1 MRHLDRL
8 GSQFSISIPPDDEGL
23 IGRECPVVTCEGYF
37 KIQPGTGLK
46 GKDLPCHCPYCGHEA
61 SQKKFFT
68 KAQVEYAKSVVLH
81 KVTDALLKDL
91 KSLEFNHRPR
101 GAFGTGISMKVTG
114 QPRPLHR
121 YREKK
126 LETEVVCDQCTLRYT
141 IYGVFGYCPD
151 CGVHNSLQILNKNLD
166 LVEKLLA
173 VAKTR
178 DIAVAQNLIEN
189 ALEDCVSAF
198 DGFGR
203 ETCCVFSSKAT
214 KPERAVEVRFQN
226 ISNARERVRDL
237 FTVDFASSLTTDDWT
252 KVQRAFQKR
261 HLLSHKMGVV
271 DQTYLSATGEHT
283 SLLGRKISIQADEI
297 GDLAVH
303 LRTLGKQL
311 FRTLEAM
318 NPTSRS

>member
-1 MRHLDRL
+1 
-8 GSQFSISIPPDDEGL
+8 L
-23 IGRECPVVTCEGYF
+23 IGRECPVVACEGYF

-46 GKDLPCHCPYCGHEA
+46 GENLPCHCPYCGHEA
-61 SQKKFFT
+61 GQNKFFT
-68 KAQVEYAKSVVLH
+68 RAQVEYAKSVVLN

-91 KSLEFNHRPR
+91 KGLEFNHPPS
-101 GAFGTGISMKVTG
+101 GSFGIGISMKVTG
-114 QPRPLHR
+114 QPRPIHH

-173 VAKTR
+173 VAKTQ
-178 DIAVAQNLIEN
+178 DAALAQNLIEN

-203 ETCCVFSSKAT
+203 ETCRVFSSKAT
-214 KPERAVEVRFQN
+214 QPEKAIEIRFQN
-226 ISNARERVRDL
+226 ISTARERVREL
-237 FTVDFASSLTTDDWT
+237 FAVDFASSLTTDDWM

-271 DQTYLSATGEHT
+271 DEAYLSATGET
-283 SLLGRKISIQADEI
+283 RSFLGRKVPLAGAEI
-297 GDLAVH
+297 AELVVR
-303 LRTLGKQL
+303 LRALGLEL
-311 FRTLEAM
+311 FRALKAK
-318 NPTSRS
+318 S

>member
-23 IGRECPVVTCEGYF
+23 IGRECPVVACEGYF

-46 GKDLPCHCPYCGHEA
+46 GENLPCHCPYCGHEA
-61 SQKKFFT
+61 GQNKFFT
-68 KAQVEYAKSVVLH
+68 KAQVEYAKSVVLN

-91 KSLEFNHRPR
+91 KGLEFNHPPR
-101 GAFGTGISMKVTG
+101 GSFGIGISMKVTG
-114 QPRPLHR
+114 QPRPIHY

-166 LVEKLLA
+166 LVEKLLT
-173 VAKTR
+173 VAKTQ
-178 DIAVAQNLIEN
+178 DAAVAQNLIEN

-203 ETCCVFSSKAT
+203 ETGRAFSSKAT
-214 KPERAVEVRFQN
+214 KPEKAVEIRFQN
-226 ISNARERVRDL
+226 ISNARERVREL
-237 FTVDFASSLTTDDWT
+237 FGVDFASNITADDWT
-252 KVQRAFQKR
+252 EVQRAFQKR

-271 DQTYLSATGEHT
+271 DETYLSATGET
-283 SLLGRKISIQADEI
+283 RSLLGRKIPLAGAEI
-297 GDLAVH
+297 AELVVR
-303 LRTLGKQL
+303 LRALGLEL
-311 FRTLEAM
+311 FRALKAK
-318 NPTSRS
+318 S

>member
-1 MRHLDRL
+1 MRHLDSL
-8 GSQFSISIPPDDEGL
+8 GSQFSISIPPDEEGL
-23 IGRECPVVTCEGYF
+23 IGRECPIVTCEGYF

-61 SQKKFFT
+61 SQNKFFT
-68 KAQVEYAKSVVLH
+68 KAQVEYARSVVLH

-91 KSLEFNHRPR
+91 KGLEFNHPPR
-101 GAFGTGISMKVTG
+101 GSFGIGISMKVTG
-114 QPRPLHR
+114 HPRPIYH

-173 VAKTR
+173 VAKTQ
-178 DIAVAQNLIEN
+178 DTAVAQNLIEN

-203 ETCCVFSSKAT
+203 ETCRVFSSKAT
-214 KPERAVEVRFQN
+214 KPDGAIEVRFQN
-226 ISNARERVRDL
+226 TSNARKRVREL
-237 FTVDFASSLTTDDWT
+237 FVVDFASSLTTDDWM

-271 DQTYLSATGEHT
+271 DQAYLSATGEST
-283 SLLGRKISIQADEI
+283 SFLGRKVSIQADEI
-297 GDLAVH
+297 GELAVR
-303 LRTLGKQL
+303 LRTLGREL
-311 FRTLEAM
+311 FRTLEDK
-318 NPTSRS
+318 R